1 MTIKMVIDRKNRR
14 ADIHIKN
21 ANKITVSQIRL
32 GFMMFGN
39 RLVDDCRRYILEPP
53 KTGIKWPSLSNRSS
67 KKGESPAD
75 QTGVLR
81 RSINYQQISHKQMV
95 FGSRADY
102 APFLEGDLER
112 PFLSRA
118 VDENERNGEKIMEDS
133 IKQGLNK

>member
-1 MTIKMVIDRKNRR
+1 MTIKMAIDRKNRR

-21 ANKITVSQIRL
+21 ANRVTKNQIRL
-32 GFMMFGN
+32 GFMMLGN

-53 KTGIKWPSLSNRSS
+53 KTGIKWPSLKNRSS
-67 KKGESPAD
+67 KKGESPAE
-75 QTGVLR
+75 QSGLLR
-81 RSINYQQISHKQMV
+81 RSINYQQRGGDQMD
-95 FGSRADY
+95 FGSRIDY

-112 PFLSRA
+112 PFISRA